1 MPNNG
6 FVYVASLRRGYYR
19 AAKNSA
25 LSLLDYWPEAKITLF
40 THAEWVEEGDD
51 EIFENIITDGVPYH
65 KRAKLWALDKTPYD
79 LTVYMDCDTE
89 VRHDDIQKIF
99 DQIPD
104 DVDVLFT
111 ANRPYNA
118 ALTKLSATEEMT
130 EHCGLFI
137 YRNNPQ
143 TLRLMSAWWGEY
155 CKQNEPGYD
164 RQHYPADALQWDTFT
179 MWRLLT
185 YGNMGVKT
193 GRFPDPDARW
203 NFVVGYKEEELQG
216 EEVVIYHYT
225 LPESVRDK

>member
-1 MPNNG
+1 MENNG

-25 LSLLDYWPEAKITLF
+25 LSLLDFWPDAKITLF
-40 THAEWVEEGDD
+40 THAEWVEEDD
-51 EIFENIITDGVPYH
+51 YQIFENIITDGVPYH

-89 VRHDDIQKIF
+89 VQHEDIQKIF
-99 DQIPD
+99 EQIPD
-104 DVDVLFT
+104 DVDILFT

-118 ALTKLSATEEMT
+118 ALTRLSASEEMT
-130 EHCGLFI
+130 EHCGLFV

-143 TLRLMSAWWGEY
+143 TLELMRAWWGEY

-164 RQHYPADALQWDTFT
+164 RKHYPKEAMQWDTFT
-179 MWRLLT
+179 MWRLLK
-185 YGNMGVKT
+185 YGNMGVRT

-203 NFVVGYKEEELQG
+203 NFVIGYKQEELQG
-216 EEVVIYHYT
+216 QEIVIYHYT
-225 LPESVRDK
+225 IPSSILDK

>member
-1 MPNNG
+1 MENNG

-25 LSLLDYWPEAKITLF
+25 LSLLDFWPEAKITLF
-40 THAEWVEEGDD
+40 THAEWVEEDD
-51 EIFENIITDGVPYH
+51 YQIFENIITDGVPYH

-89 VRHDDIQKIF
+89 VQHEDIQKIF
-99 DQIPD
+99 EQIPD
-104 DVDVLFT
+104 DVDILFT

-118 ALTKLSATEEMT
+118 ALTRLSASEEMT
-130 EHCGLFI
+130 EHCGLFV

-143 TLRLMSAWWGEY
+143 TLELMRAWWGEY

-164 RQHYPADALQWDTFT
+164 RKHYPKEAMQWDTFT
-179 MWRLLT
+179 MWRLLK
-185 YGNMGVKT
+185 YGNMGVRT

-203 NFVVGYKEEELQG
+203 NFVIGYKQEELQG
-216 EEVVIYHYT
+216 QEIVIYHYT
-225 LPESVRDK
+225 IPSSILDK

>member
-1 MPNNG
+1 MQNNG

-40 THAEWVEEGDD
+40 THPEWVEPGDE

-89 VRHDDIQKIF
+89 VQHEDIQKIF

-118 ALTKLSATEEMT
+118 ALTKLSDTEEMT
-130 EHCGLFI
+130 EHCGLFV

-143 TLRLMSAWWGEY
+143 TLKLMGAWWGEY
-155 CKQNEPGYD
+155 CKQNEPGFD
-164 RQHYPADALQWDTFT
+164 RQHYPVDALQWDTFT

-216 EEVVIYHYT
+216 QEIVIYHYT
-225 LPESVRDK
+225 LPPAVRDK

>member
-1 MPNNG
+1 MENNG

-25 LSLLDYWPEAKITLF
+25 LSLLDFWPEAKITLF
-40 THAEWVEEGDD
+40 THAEWVEEDD
-51 EIFENIITDGVPYH
+51 YQIFENIITDGVPYH

-89 VRHDDIQKIF
+89 VQHEDIQKIF
-99 DQIPD
+99 EQIPD
-104 DVDVLFT
+104 DVDILFT

-118 ALTKLSATEEMT
+118 ALTRLSASEEMT
-130 EHCGLFI
+130 EHCGLFV

-143 TLRLMSAWWGEY
+143 TLELMRAWWGEY

-164 RQHYPADALQWDTFT
+164 RKHYPKEAMQWDTFT
-179 MWRLLT
+179 MWRLLK

-203 NFVVGYKEEELQG
+203 NFVIGYKQEELQG
-216 EEVVIYHYT
+216 QEIVIYHYT
-225 LPESVRDK
+225 IPSSILDK

>member
-1 MPNNG
+1 MQNNG

-25 LSLLDYWPEAKITLF
+25 LSLLDYWPDAKITLF
-40 THAEWVEEGDD
+40 TNPEWVEQGDE
-51 EIFENIITDGVPYH
+51 EIFENIITDGVQYH

-89 VRHDDIQKIF
+89 VQHDDILKIF

-104 DVDVLFT
+104 DIDVIFT

-118 ALTKLSATEEMT
+118 ALTKLSDTEEMT
-130 EHCGLFI
+130 EHCGLFV
-137 YRNNPQ
+137 YRNNSQ
-143 TLRLMSAWWGEY
+143 TLKLMGAWWGEY
-155 CKQNEPGYD
+155 CKQNEPSYD
-164 RQHYPADALQWDTFT
+164 RQHYTKEALQWDTFT

-203 NFVVGYKEEELQG
+203 NFVIGYKQEELQG
-216 EEVVIYHYT
+216 QEIVIYHYT
-225 LPESVRDK
+225 LPSSVLDK

>member
-1 MPNNG
+1 MQNNG

-40 THAEWVEEGDD
+40 THAEWIEPGDE

-89 VRHDDIQKIF
+89 VQHDDILKIF

-104 DVDVLFT
+104 DIDVIFT

-118 ALTKLSATEEMT
+118 ALTKLSDTEEMT
-130 EHCGLFI
+130 EHCGLFV
-137 YRNNPQ
+137 YRNNSQ
-143 TLRLMSAWWGEY
+143 TLKLMGAWWGEY
-155 CKQNEPGYD
+155 CKQNEPSYD
-164 RQHYPADALQWDTFT
+164 RQHYPKEALQWDTFT

-185 YGNMGVKT
+185 YGDMGVKT

-203 NFVVGYKEEELQG
+203 NFVIGYKQEELQG
-216 EEVVIYHYT
+216 QEIVIYHYT
-225 LPESVRDK
+225 LPSSVLDK

>member
-1 MPNNG
+1 MQNNG

-25 LSLLDYWPEAKITLF
+25 LSLLDYWPDAKITLF
-40 THAEWVEEGDD
+40 THPEWVEPGDE

-89 VRHDDIQKIF
+89 VQHDDILKIF

-104 DVDVLFT
+104 DIDVIFT

-118 ALTKLSATEEMT
+118 ALTKLSDTEEMT
-130 EHCGLFI
+130 EHCGLFV
-137 YRNNPQ
+137 YRNNSQ
-143 TLRLMSAWWGEY
+143 TLKLMGAWWGEY
-155 CKQNEPGYD
+155 CKQNEPSYD
-164 RQHYPADALQWDTFT
+164 RQHYPKEALQWDTFT
-179 MWRLLT
+179 MWRLLA
-185 YGNMGVKT
+185 YGNMGIKT

-203 NFVVGYKEEELQG
+203 NFVIGYKQEELQG
-216 EEVVIYHYT
+216 QESVIYHYT
-225 LPESVRDK
+225 LPSSVLDK

>member
-1 MPNNG
+1 MQNNG

-25 LSLLDYWPEAKITLF
+25 LSLLDYWPDAKITLF
-40 THAEWVEEGDD
+40 THPEWVEPGDE

-89 VRHDDIQKIF
+89 VQHDDILKIF

-104 DVDVLFT
+104 DIDVIFT

-118 ALTKLSATEEMT
+118 ALTKLSDTEEMT
-130 EHCGLFI
+130 EHCGLFV
-137 YRNNPQ
+137 YRNNSQ
-143 TLRLMSAWWGEY
+143 TLKLMGAWWGEY
-155 CKQNEPGYD
+155 CKQNEPSYD
-164 RQHYPADALQWDTFT
+164 RQHYPKEALQWDTFT

-203 NFVVGYKEEELQG
+203 NFVIGYKQEELQG
-216 EEVVIYHYT
+216 QEIVIYHYT
-225 LPESVRDK
+225 LPSSVLDK